1 MKYRLEEVREWKL
14 KFSQRVHIKTSR
26 QAELVLPT
34 SRNFA
39 LYALLSNLQDPG
51 LAVI

>member
-1 MKYRLEEVREWKL
+1 VRYRLEEVREWKL
-14 KFSQRVHIKTSR
+14 KFSQRTDIKTSR
-26 QAELVLPT
+26 QAELGLPT

-39 LYALLSNLQDPG
+39 LYALFPNLERLG

>member
-14 KFSQRVHIKTSR
+14 KFSQRTDIKTSR
-26 QAELVLPT
+26 QAELGLST

-39 LYALLSNLQDPG
+39 RYALLHNLQDPG